1 MIHDNFVMYYFIV
14 LIIYYFKNY
23 IMQENYPNY
32 YEIISRNLKELR
44 LSHKLSQEKFAEII
58 GCSREYISRLE
69 NNKEQISLQM
79 LLNISKIFELKPEI
93 FFNY

>member
-1 MIHDNFVMYYFIV
+1 M
-14 LIIYYFKNY
+14 LR
-23 IMQENYPNY
+23 ENYPNY

-44 LSHKLSQEKFAEII
+44 LSQKLSQEKFAEII